1 MDKALDSI
9 EFEMMLLGRYSLSE
23 RRGAAHR
30 LDRSAYTLLS
40 RLSAEGPM
48 TIGQLSDAMNLNQS
62 TLNRQTT
69 AMMKNSVV
77 ERIPDPEGG
86 IARKFRITDAG
97 QRALERDRAGSI
109 HALNAILADWPDA
122 DVAAFA
128 ENLRRFNA
136 SIEAYIGRPWPRSE
150 TAPDAH

>member
-30 LDRSAYTLLS
+30 LERSAYTLLS

-48 TIGQLSDAMNLNQS
+48 TIAQLSEALNLNQS

-69 AMMKNSVV
+69 TMLKAEVL
-77 ERIPDPEGG
+77 ERIPDPDGG
-86 IARKFRITDAG
+86 IARKFRITDQG
-97 QRALERDRAGSI
+97 RRALERDRAESVG
-109 HALNAILADWPDA
+109 ALGTILADWPEA

-128 ENLRRFNA
+128 ANLRRFNA
-136 SIEAYIGRPWPRSE
+136 AVEAYVGRPWPR
-150 TAPDAH
+150 TDR